1 MSIEYV
7 IIQAGGQG
15 TRLERLTSNKPKALV
30 SIFGKPMILHL
41 MDRMPKAHFIVIGD
55 YKRDVLEKYLRLF
68 ATAQF
73 TVIPADGTKT
83 CAGIQQ
89 AIKLIPEKTP
99 FLITW
104 CDLFFEKDII
114 PENLD
119 PHTNYIGL
127 SKDFPCR
134 WSFQNGTLNEVQ
146 SSTHGVAGVFVFKD
160 TSEIVSVPQS
170 GEFCRYLKESSVSFE
185 DFYIENASEVGT
197 KDSYNKVTAQY
208 AQTRP
213 FNSIEFKEDTVVK
226 KPLNEQGK
234 KLALDEVAWYK
245 YIENRELSFIP
256 KIFAYDPLIARRIVG
271 VPLHKAQLS
280 EFDKSKV
287 LASVI
292 SNLQQLHALQAI
304 QFPAAYA
311 NNKEAILDKTKTRLD
326 SIATVVPHM
335 HDECIVINGKKCINF
350 YKQWNLVEAL
360 CEPYLHQK
368 TYHFIHGDLTFSNS
382 MYEEGTQKVY
392 FIDPRGYYGT
402 SKLFGDADYDW
413 AKLYYSL
420 KGNYDQFNSKNFVL
434 LFDNDQI
441 DIRISSSGW
450 EVYSD
455 FLFSKINVDR
465 SKIEVFHAIIWLSLS
480 SYAWDDYDS
489 ICGAFY
495 NGILLMQEC
504 YEKTL

>member
-15 TRLERLTSNKPKALV
+15 TRLEHLTANKPKALV

-41 MDRMPKAHFIVIGD
+41 MDRMPSSHFIVIGD
-55 YKRDVLEKYLRLF
+55 YKRDVLEKYLKLF
-68 ATAQF
+68 ATARF
-73 TVIPADGTKT
+73 TIIPAEGTKT

-89 AIKLIPEKTP
+89 AIKLIPEKKP

-119 PHTNYIGL
+119 MHANYVGL
-127 SKDFPCR
+127 SKNFTCR
-134 WSFQNGTLNEVQ
+134 WSFQDGVLREAQ

-160 TSEIVSVPQS
+160 TSEIKSVPQS
-170 GEFCRYLKESSVSFE
+170 GEFCKYLKESNISFAE
-185 DFYIENASEVGT
+185 FYLEGVSEVGT
-197 KDSYNKVTAQY
+197 KEAYGKIVAQY
-208 AQTRP
+208 AHTRP
-213 FNSIEFKEDTVVK
+213 FNSIEFKTDTIIK
-226 KPLNEQGK
+226 RPLNEQGRR
-234 KLALDEVAWYK
+234 LAIDEVAWYGYVK
-245 YIENRELSFIP
+245 DSEFSFVP
-256 KIFAYDPLIARRIVG
+256 RIFTYNPLTAQRIAG
-271 VPLHKAQLS
+271 VPLYKAQLS
-280 EFDKSKV
+280 NGDKSKV
-287 LASVI
+287 LSSII
-292 SNLQQLHALQAI
+292 SHLQRLHALQTV
-304 QFPAAYA
+304 QFLAAYE
-311 NNKEAILDKTKTRLD
+311 NNKEAILTKTKNRLD
-326 SIATVVPHM
+326 SIATIVPHM
-335 HDECIVINGKKCINF
+335 HDEYVVINGKRCINF
-350 YKQWNLVEAL
+350 YKQWGLVEAL

-368 TYHFIHGDLTFSNS
+368 TYHFIHGDLTFSNI
-382 MYEEGTQKVY
+382 MYEEGAQKVY

-420 KGNYDQFNSKNFVL
+420 KGNYDQFNSKNFAL

-441 DIRISSSGW
+441 DLKISSSGW
-450 EVYSD
+450 EEYSD
-455 FLFSKINVDR
+455 LLFSKDGVNQN
-465 SKIEVFHAIIWLSLS
+465 KIEIFHAIIWLSLS